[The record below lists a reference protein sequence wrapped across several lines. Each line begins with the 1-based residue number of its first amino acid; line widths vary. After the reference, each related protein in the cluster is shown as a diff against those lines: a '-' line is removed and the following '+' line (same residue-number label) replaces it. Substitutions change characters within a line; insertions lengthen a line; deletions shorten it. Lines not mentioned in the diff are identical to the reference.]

1 VAITEG
7 APAGAI
13 SAGDSSVLTKEDFMF
28 ESNLTRRGLL
38 KGAAAAGLAVA
49 ASQIIPARAWG
60 AEAKA
65 IFNGKD
71 LKDWDGDPKFWSVQD
86 GAITGLT
93 TAENPTKGN
102 TFCVW
107 RGGTLKDFELTMMF
121 KMENHNSGVQY
132 RSKTIDN
139 DAGKWVMSGYQAD
152 MDGSHK
158 YTGGLYEER
167 GRGILALPGQK
178 VTIGADGKPKVTG
191 TLADPKDIKAKIK
204 DKDWNALVIIAQGNH
219 LVQKLNGL
227 QTVDITDD
235 DEKRRAMEGLLG
247 LQMHAGPP
255 MKVQFKEIMLKVL

>member
-1 VAITEG
+1 M
-7 APAGAI
+7 
-13 SAGDSSVLTKEDFMF
+13 L

-38 KGAAAAGLAVA
+38 KGAAAAGMAVA
-49 ASQIIPARAWG
+49 ASQIIPVKTWG

-71 LKDWDGDPKFWSVQD
+71 LTDWDGDPKFWSVQD

-107 RGGTLKDFELTMMF
+107 RGGTLKDFELCMMF
-121 KMENHNSGVQY
+121 KLENHNSGVQY
-132 RSKTIDN
+132 RSKTVDN
-139 DAGKWVMSGYQAD
+139 AAGKWVMGGYQAD
-152 MDGSHK
+152 MDGGNT

-178 VTIGADGKPKVTG
+178 VTIGTNGKPKVTEV
-191 TLADPKDIKAKIK
+191 LHKPEEIKAAI
-204 DKDWNALVIIAQGNH
+204 KDWNELVIIAQGNH

-227 QTVDITDD
+227 ATIDVTDD
-235 DEKRRAMEGLLG
+235 DPKGRAMEGLLG
-247 LQMHAGPP
+247 FQVHAGPP
-255 MKVQFKEIMLKVL
+255 MKVQFKEITLKVL